1 MTANVLL
8 NFETVRIHPILF
20 SKRDLHRFTTIY
32 PALKRLSSLNF
43 SLTTSSVCSFPKSW
57 ETPSVGSVLWRPY
70 RLPMVGEM
78 PSFYCFVIVFRLQG
92 FPNRTPE
99 TAIIHRCFQ
108 KRRHRNTNA
117 QSMENVAN
125 LETTGNSPSK
135 SDFHKVSSDEL
146 GHAFWLT
153 LAAGAVLTCADTACD
168 ELPELRELPVSSVLS
183 DAAAEGKYRGAVY
196 CGVCCLLLACGL
208 RFVVSEKGASS
219 LPELSLIL
227 TFVFWMSWYQYF
239 SGDPFDAFV
248 ESNTRCPWPQPLAG
262 HCPSGS
268 RLEQGVCVAAD
279 RWSPDWSLSVHCAQ
293 KSHVLSEAARING
306 INSSTSS
313 GIGMITVLLAGAYMD
328 RTEMGRRPVI
338 RFFLLISI
346 LVKLLL
352 TLSCF
357 LNWSSFVVII
367 IVQNIF
373 EVMSASPM
381 YPALNCMISDLT
393 REDAQTRGDCFSAL
407 EMAKNMASLLALL
420 SGYPAAMA
428 LLATAC
434 FWNIPET
441 LHHNLKSDAVGGET
455 HHGLWRS
462 LLEGLQCCVK
472 DPFLGQYLVIW
483 ATITLAVNGAWTLGW
498 CMEQANASIC
508 RAVWFFA
515 LLLGA
520 GTSGPLMRRGGVL
533 VVHGVSLLA
542 MSISWALCGLG
553 PVFPAYAA
561 LLFWVFGV
569 GSFGVAFGVLSPCFA
584 SLISARAPPECTGQV
599 FGLAIVV
606 GTLLGMPLGPLW
618 SQVFFNP
625 SASDLH
631 ATLPWLVSSAL
642 LGLMTV
648 WFSVHCY
655 IAQTTVSAV
664 AASAAILS
672 SEEDGVS
679 SDRSMN
685 PFVAFTRLFSTLH
698 EATAL
703 AVDGAKFQLSLGRS
717 GLVSAER
724 FGGLAL
730 PALGLPGQS
739 QCSCPGVHI

>member
-1 MTANVLL
+1 M
-8 NFETVRIHPILF
+8 
-20 SKRDLHRFTTIY
+20 
-32 PALKRLSSLNF
+32 
-43 SLTTSSVCSFPKSW
+43 
-57 ETPSVGSVLWRPY
+57 
-70 RLPMVGEM
+70 
-78 PSFYCFVIVFRLQG
+78 
-92 FPNRTPE
+92 
-99 TAIIHRCFQ
+99 
-108 KRRHRNTNA
+108 
-117 QSMENVAN
+117 
-125 LETTGNSPSK
+125 
-135 SDFHKVSSDEL
+135 
-146 GHAFWLT
+146 
-153 LAAGAVLTCADTACD
+153 LTCADTACQSYVGD
-168 ELPELRELPVSSVLS
+168 DLPELRVSLLQSSVKTTRSSVLT

-196 CGVCCLLLACGL
+196 CGACCLLLAGGL
-208 RFVVSEKGASS
+208 RFVVSEKGAAS

-227 TFVFWMSWYQYF
+227 TFVFWMSWFQYF

-268 RLEQGVCVAAD
+268 RFEQGVCVAAD

-293 KSHVLSEAARING
+293 KNHVLSEAARING

-328 RTEMGRRPVI
+328 RMGRRPVI
-338 RFFLLISI
+338 RFFLLMSI
-346 LVKLLL
+346 MVKLLL

-393 REDAQTRGDCFSAL
+393 REDVQTRGDCFSAL

-420 SGYPAAMA
+420 SGYPVLRAHLTNYFPFWSSLAAMA
-428 LLATAC
+428 LLATTY

-441 LHHNLKSDAVGGET
+441 LHQEKSEKSDGER

-462 LLEGLQCCVK
+462 LVEGLQCCVK
-472 DPFLGQYLVIW
+472 DRFLGQYLVIW
-483 ATITLAVNGAWTLGW
+483 ATITLAVNGAWGLSTMYLQSFLG
-498 CMEQANASIC
+498 MEQANASIC

-520 GTSGPLMRRGGVL
+520 GSSGPLMRRGGVH
-533 VVHGVSLLA
+533 VVHGASLLA

-561 LLFWVFGV
+561 HLFWAFGV

-584 SLISARAPPECTGQV
+584 SLISAHAPPECTGQV

-618 SQVFFNP
+618 SQVLFNP

-642 LGLMTV
+642 LGLMAV
-648 WFSVHCY
+648 WFS
-655 IAQTTVSAV
+655 IISA
-664 AASAAILS
+664 L
-672 SEEDGVS
+672 
-679 SDRSMN
+679 R
-685 PFVAFTRLFSTLH
+685 
-698 EATAL
+698 
-703 AVDGAKFQLSLGRS
+703 
-717 GLVSAER
+717 
-724 FGGLAL
+724 
-730 PALGLPGQS
+730 
-739 QCSCPGVHI
+739 

>member
-1 MTANVLL
+1 M
-8 NFETVRIHPILF
+8 
-20 SKRDLHRFTTIY
+20 
-32 PALKRLSSLNF
+32 
-43 SLTTSSVCSFPKSW
+43 SW
-57 ETPSVGSVLWRPY
+57 S
-70 RLPMVGEM
+70 
-78 PSFYCFVIVFRLQG
+78 
-92 FPNRTPE
+92 
-99 TAIIHRCFQ
+99 
-108 KRRHRNTNA
+108 
-117 QSMENVAN
+117 
-125 LETTGNSPSK
+125 
-135 SDFHKVSSDEL
+135 
-146 GHAFWLT
+146 HAFWLT
-153 LAAGAVLTCADTACD
+153 LAAGAVLTCADTACQPYVGD
-168 ELPELRELPVSSVLS
+168 DLPELRVSLLQSSVKTTRSSVLT

-196 CGVCCLLLACGL
+196 CGACCLLLAGGL
-208 RFVVSEKGASS
+208 RFVVTEKGAAS

-227 TFVFWMSWYQYF
+227 TFVFWMSWFQYF

-268 RLEQGVCVAAD
+268 RFEQGVCVAAD

-293 KSHVLSEAARING
+293 KNHVLSEAARING

-328 RTEMGRRPVI
+328 RMGRRPVI
-338 RFFLLISI
+338 RFFLLMSI
-346 LVKLLL
+346 MVKLLL

-420 SGYPAAMA
+420 SGYPVLRAHLTNYFPFWSSLAAMA
-428 LLATAC
+428 LLATTY

-441 LHHNLKSDAVGGET
+441 LHHEGSEKSDGER
-455 HHGLWRS
+455 HRLWRS
-462 LLEGLQCCVK
+462 LVEGLQCCVK
-472 DPFLGQYLVIW
+472 DRFLGQYLVIW
-483 ATITLAVNGAWTLGW
+483 ATITLAVNGAWGLSTMYLQSFLG
-498 CMEQANASIC
+498 MEQANASIC

-520 GTSGPLMRRGGVL
+520 GSSGPLMRRGGVH
-533 VVHGVSLLA
+533 VVHGASLLA

-561 LLFWVFGV
+561 HLFWVFGV

-584 SLISARAPPECTGQV
+584 SLISAHAPPECTGQV

-642 LGLMTV
+642 LGLMAV
-648 WFSVHCY
+648 WFS
-655 IAQTTVSAV
+655 IISA
-664 AASAAILS
+664 L
-672 SEEDGVS
+672 
-679 SDRSMN
+679 R
-685 PFVAFTRLFSTLH
+685 
-698 EATAL
+698 
-703 AVDGAKFQLSLGRS
+703 
-717 GLVSAER
+717 
-724 FGGLAL
+724 
-730 PALGLPGQS
+730 
-739 QCSCPGVHI
+739 

>member
-1 MTANVLL
+1 M
-8 NFETVRIHPILF
+8 
-20 SKRDLHRFTTIY
+20 
-32 PALKRLSSLNF
+32 
-43 SLTTSSVCSFPKSW
+43 
-57 ETPSVGSVLWRPY
+57 
-70 RLPMVGEM
+70 
-78 PSFYCFVIVFRLQG
+78 
-92 FPNRTPE
+92 
-99 TAIIHRCFQ
+99 
-108 KRRHRNTNA
+108 
-117 QSMENVAN
+117 
-125 LETTGNSPSK
+125 
-135 SDFHKVSSDEL
+135 
-146 GHAFWLT
+146 
-153 LAAGAVLTCADTACD
+153 LTCADTACD
-168 ELPELRELPVSSVLS
+168 ELPELRELPVSLLQSSVKTTRSSVLS

-328 RTEMGRRPVI
+328 RMGRRPVI

-420 SGYPAAMA
+420 SGYPVLRAHLTNYFPFWSSLAAMA

-483 ATITLAVNGAWTLGW
+483 ATITLAVNGAWGLSTMYLQSFLG
-498 CMEQANASIC
+498 MEQANASIC

-648 WFSVHCY
+648 WFSV
-655 IAQTTVSAV
+655 ISA
-664 AASAAILS
+664 LCT
-672 SEEDGVS
+672 D
-679 SDRSMN
+679 
-685 PFVAFTRLFSTLH
+685 
-698 EATAL
+698 
-703 AVDGAKFQLSLGRS
+703 
-717 GLVSAER
+717 
-724 FGGLAL
+724 
-730 PALGLPGQS
+730 
-739 QCSCPGVHI
+739 